1 MHIDNSSSTATT
13 DSNTSTDDN
22 QTSVA
27 VNNTIG
33 TVRMINADFSIDECR
48 CWTVSIRFN
57 IRSQS

>member
-1 MHIDNSSSTATT
+1 MDTRMHIDNSSSTATT

-33 TVRMINADFSIDECR
+33 TVRMINADFSIDE
-48 CWTVSIRFN
+48 
-57 IRSQS
+57 

>member
-33 TVRMINADFSIDECR
+33 TVRMINADFSTDE
-48 CWTVSIRFN
+48 
-57 IRSQS
+57 